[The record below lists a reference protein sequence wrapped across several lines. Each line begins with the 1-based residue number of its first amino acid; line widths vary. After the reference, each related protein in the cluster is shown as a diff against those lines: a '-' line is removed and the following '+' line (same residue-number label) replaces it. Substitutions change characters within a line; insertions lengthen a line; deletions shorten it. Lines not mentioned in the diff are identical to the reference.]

1 MSQLAEEPPAGAAE
15 AMADETGRAGSEG
28 AGAPSEAVLSMHPE
42 GGEPFGA
49 EGSRRGGAF
58 AREPGEGGE
67 PTQEDV
73 SLGRR
78 FFNVQTL
85 ASFAIAFAILFFL
98 VTRVSIDVWG
108 TARAIAGA
116 NPWYYLLALASFYLI
131 FPIRALRWRRMLR
144 NAGCTAEEVP
154 GVPRLAQIIYLSFF
168 ANCLVP
174 AKLGD
179 VYRAYLLKRWAG
191 VSGSKAG
198 GTIVAERLLDLTTLL
213 FLAGAAGLVSL
224 RGQSQEKLAV
234 LVGPLEMLA
243 GLIALAA
250 VGLAAMRFWSGW
262 VRGILPARV
271 HGPYGRF
278 EEGTLGAFGS
288 YHVLLPYSL
297 LSWLCEALRLF
308 FVTRAIGL
316 SLAGSLPVELAMV
329 TTVAM
334 VASLLTAL
342 PLTPAGLGFVE
353 SALVASLLLMGVK
366 GEGLAFSAAFLDRT
380 ISYASLV
387 IIGLVV
393 YLASARAGLRLG
405 GGAQANRPDRV

>member
-1 MSQLAEEPPAGAAE
+1 MSQLAEEPSAEAAE
-15 AMADETGRAGSEG
+15 GMADETGRAGSEG
-28 AGAPSEAVLSMHPE
+28 AEALPEATLSTPSES
-42 GGEPFGA
+42 
-49 EGSRRGGAF
+49 
-58 AREPGEGGE
+58 GE

-98 VTRVSIDVWG
+98 VTRVRIDVPG
-108 TARAIAGA
+108 TVRAIAGA
-116 NPWYYLLALASFYLI
+116 NPLYYLLALASFYLI

-213 FLAGAAGLVSL
+213 FLAGGAGLVSL
-224 RGQSQEKLAV
+224 RGQSEEKLAV

-243 GLIALAA
+243 GLIVLAA
-250 VGLAAMRFWSGW
+250 LGLAAMRFWSRW
-262 VRGILPARV
+262 VRGFLPARV
-271 HGPYGRF
+271 HGLYGRF
-278 EEGTLGAFGS
+278 EEGALGAFGS

-353 SALVASLLLMGVK
+353 SALVASLLLMGIK

-393 YLASARAGLRLG
+393 YLASARAGFRLG
-405 GGAQANRPDRV
+405 GGAQANRPGRV